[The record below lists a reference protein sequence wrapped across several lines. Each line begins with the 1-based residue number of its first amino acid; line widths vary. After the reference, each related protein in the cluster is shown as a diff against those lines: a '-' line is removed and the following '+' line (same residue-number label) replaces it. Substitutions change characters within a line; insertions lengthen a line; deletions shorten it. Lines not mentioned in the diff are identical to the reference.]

1 MARAQRHDR
10 SDKLTE
16 AHDRLTEAV
25 EALVSGVDW
34 QNFLTMA
41 AKLRTYSANNVLL
54 ILGQAPRA
62 TQVAGYRTWQALGRQ
77 VRAGEKGIAIL
88 APCRYRTSADD
99 DSDHSG
105 AGDDQPQGATSRM
118 VVRGFRVVHV
128 FDISQTD
135 GDTLAQPA
143 RPELL
148 QGEAPPG
155 LWDALAA
162 QIAAEG
168 YTVERGDCGAANG
181 RTNFDTRSVRVRADI
196 DDAQAAKT
204 LTHELLTALLHDGSE
219 YATGCRG
226 RAEVEAE
233 SVAYL
238 VCDRA
243 GLATDSYS
251 FVIYV
256 AGWSGGDADTVRATA
271 ERVVTCAGRIVDGL
285 ELDGAEQALVESA
298 A

>member
-54 ILGQAPRA
+54 ILGQASWA

-99 DSDHSG
+99 DGDHSG

-128 FDISQTD
+128 FDPLSRDLSSQLGHGTPKPVVLFEIPPRRGHVEVD
-135 GDTLAQPA
+135 PA
-143 RPELL
+143 TVKSQRVVYEL
-148 QGEAPPG
+148 
-155 LWDALAA
+155 
-162 QIAAEG
+162 
-168 YTVERGDCGAANG
+168 
-181 RTNFDTRSVRVRADI
+181 SVS
-196 DDAQAAKT
+196 
-204 LTHELLTALLHDGSE
+204 DGS
-219 YATGCRG
+219 
-226 RAEVEAE
+226 
-233 SVAYL
+233 
-238 VCDRA
+238 
-243 GLATDSYS
+243 
-251 FVIYV
+251 
-256 AGWSGGDADTVRATA
+256 
-271 ERVVTCAGRIVDGL
+271 RINL
-285 ELDGAEQALVESA
+285 S
-298 A
+298 